1 MLLNF
6 RYRILPKERVLLV
19 DTCWQNCLD
28 LIEDG
33 IIAVNNKLVITVYN
47 RRAREIFGI
56 VSDAGVGHPA
66 GKIAQGDIVVLADNS
81 LGSDDGGLTPQDLQV
96 IGLPPRAVN
105 TGDAV
110 IAVGRYMAPYET
122 PYYKFAAGGNLQ
134 APLTLKCCINKRDM
148 VQASIDDFTK
158 NISISVN
165 DIEYKMGYQ
174 ITIGHIVIIDGNT
187 GKVKF
192 YQARGCTARGE
203 DAKQILLGREYSAKG
218 PDSPAINLIGQ
229 PLEKIHPD
237 NKWAYYLDLILKGKS
252 EGFEDKEYLI
262 NGIWVRSSAYPLYD
276 SEGKVKGGA
285 LVLRDI
291 NELKLLERQVQ
302 NTRFKY
308 PAFQNIKGD
317 SPAIMEAIRIAQRV
331 SKSKSTVL
339 LLGESGT
346 GKSLFARAI
355 HANSPRADKPLVTV
369 NIAAIPG
376 GLLESELFGYEEG
389 AFTGAKKGGERG
401 KFRLADGGT
410 IFLDEIGEMDFYLQ
424 AKILHVLQDGTFYPV
439 GSSRTETVDVRVIAA
454 TNKNLE
460 DEVKKGKFREDLYYR
475 LNVVS
480 LTIPPLRQRR
490 SDIRQLI
497 EHLLPLIR
505 ERVGLKDIVLS
516 PEVYEAFLSYDWP
529 GNVRELENVLERAV
543 NMAEGNTVT
552 RTALPEHILFRG
564 NGQEVQSTKAGRLKE
579 YLAQVEKEAI
589 VRALKEANNNK
600 TLAMKRLGIGRTAFY
615 EKIKGYRIPL
625 RDTVR

>member
-1 MLLNF
+1 MSS
-6 RYRILPKERVLLV
+6 
-19 DTCWQNCLD
+19 CWKSCLD

-33 IIAVNNKLVITVYN
+33 IIVVDSELIINVYN

-56 VSDAGVGHPA
+56 VSDAGPGHPG

-81 LGSDDGGLTPQDLQV
+81 LGSDDGGLTPQDLQI

-105 TGDAV
+105 PGDAI
-110 IAVGRYMAPYET
+110 IAVGRYDSPYET
-122 PYYKFAAGGNLQ
+122 PYYKVAPDGNLQ
-134 APLTLKCCINKRDM
+134 APLNLRCCINKRDM
-148 VQASIDDFTK
+148 VNASIDDFTK

-165 DIEYKMGYQ
+165 DIEYSMGYQ
-174 ITIGHIVIIDGNT
+174 ITIGFMVIIDGES
-187 GKVKF
+187 GQVKF
-192 YQARGCTARGE
+192 YQARGYTARGE
-203 DAKQILLGREYSAKG
+203 GPRYILMGKEYAAKG
-218 PDSPAINLIGQ
+218 PDSPTLDLIGQ
-229 PLEKIHPD
+229 PLSKIHPD
-237 NKWAYYLDLILKGKS
+237 NQAAHYLELILNGNS
-252 EGFEDKEYLI
+252 DAVEDKEYLI
-262 NGIWVRSSAYPLYD
+262 NGIWVRSSAYPLYND
-276 SEGKVKGGA
+276 ENKVVGGA

-308 PAFQNIKGD
+308 PSFQNIKGD
-317 SPAIMEAIRIAQRV
+317 SPVIMESIRIAQRV

-389 AFTGAKKGGERG
+389 AFTGARKGGERG

-410 IFLDEIGEMDFYLQ
+410 IFLDEVGEMDFYLQ
-424 AKILHVLQDGTFYPV
+424 AKILHVLQDGVFYPV
-439 GSSRTETVDVRVIAA
+439 GSSKTESVDVRVIAA

-460 DEVKKGKFREDLYYR
+460 EAVKKGKFREDLYYR

-490 SDIRQLI
+490 EDIRELI
-497 EHLLPLIR
+497 EYLLPIIR
-505 ERVGLKDIVLS
+505 ERVGRKEMTLS
-516 PEVYEAFLSYDWP
+516 SEVYEAFMAYDWP
-529 GNVRELENVLERAV
+529 GNVRELENILERAV
-543 NMAEGNTVT
+543 NMAEGNIVT
-552 RTALPEHILFRG
+552 KAALPECMGSDENKKEAYSPRT
-564 NGQEVQSTKAGRLKE
+564 EKLKK
-579 YLAQVEKEAI
+579 YMAQVEKEAI
-589 VRALKEANNNK
+589 IRALKESNYHK

-615 EKIKGYRIPL
+615 EKIKEYRIPL
-625 RDTVR
+625 TENVR